1 MSEMLKDTAGVGFAV
16 SSAKALKRDVL
27 QVLVDDHKRQLYD
40 LSIHSQAG
48 RFAKEAS
55 LGKQAHR

>member
-1 MSEMLKDTAGVGFAV
+1 MLKDRAGIG
-16 SSAKALKRDVL
+16 SGCKSAKALKLDVL

>member
-1 MSEMLKDTAGVGFAV
+1 MVCGLPAA
-16 SSAKALKRDVL
+16 

-40 LSIHSQAG
+40 LSINTQAG

-55 LGKQAHR
+55 LGKEAQR

>member
-1 MSEMLKDTAGVGFAV
+1 MGTYSTSQMHLQTGK
-16 SSAKALKRDVL
+16 LHRYL
-27 QVLVDDHKRQLYD
+27 QVLVDDQKRQLYD

-55 LGKQAHR
+55 LGEDKYR